1 MHYTSYNNPIYF
13 YIIPRELYTVRKD
26 FRVLI
31 LPTDQ
36 VIAKYDYGVFKG
48 KLEICEEKLIIFYYV
63 YYSRAGVA
71 SLCALA
77 LSIICLLLLLIVY
90 CMVPE
95 LRTLPGLNLM
105 SLSFGV
111 LLLQTYIAVYLSLYL
126 RVGQVIKIP
135 YDRITL
141 TQRFIAYSIFMNAAV
156 NIYIT

>member
-1 MHYTSYNNPIYF
+1 
-13 YIIPRELYTVRKD
+13 
-26 FRVLI
+26 
-31 LPTDQ
+31 
-36 VIAKYDYGVFKG
+36 
-48 KLEICEEKLIIFYYV
+48 
-63 YYSRAGVA
+63 
-71 SLCALA
+71 
-77 LSIICLLLLLIVY
+77 
-90 CMVPE
+90 MVPE
-95 LRTLPGLNLM
+95 LRTLPCLNLM